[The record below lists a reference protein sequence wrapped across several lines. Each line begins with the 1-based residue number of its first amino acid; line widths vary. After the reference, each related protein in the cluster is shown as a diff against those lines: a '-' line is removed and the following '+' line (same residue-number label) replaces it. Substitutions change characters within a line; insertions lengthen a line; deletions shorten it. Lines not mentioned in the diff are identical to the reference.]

1 VACRETVVSCRFP
14 VHSWRLADDHCE
26 LSTGHWPPSTG
37 FTLIEMLVALAIMST
52 IVTMVYGS
60 YAATSRSLDIYNSRM
75 ACSERACLVLR
86 LMARQLRC
94 AYAPSPETGSTQSSP
109 QNSTPSTQPDA
120 FRADAH
126 EANGQ
131 ILSFI
136 TTGGL
141 DAGPDRS
148 TALSH
153 VLYRYDPS
161 NGTLS
166 IRCEP
171 YVYQVDALQDPGGW
185 RPILSGITGMDLQ
198 FYDGRQWLPKWDG
211 GENRELPRAVK
222 IAIAV
227 INERGRDHEFG
238 TTVPIACRSTPQNQT
253 SVPGTPKP

>member
-1 VACRETVVSCRFP
+1 
-14 VHSWRLADDHCE
+14 
-26 LSTGHWPPSTG
+26 
-37 FTLIEMLVALAIMST
+37 MLVALAIMST

-94 AYAPSPETGSTQSSP
+94 AYAPPSEVGTTPPPSQS
-109 QNSTPSTQPDA
+109 NAPSTQPTA
-120 FRADAH
+120 FRAD
-126 EANGQ
+126 GQ
-131 ILSFI
+131 ILRFV

-141 DAGPDRS
+141 STGPDRS

-171 YVYQVDALQDPGGW
+171 YVYQVDALQEPGGW
-185 RPILSGITGMDLQ
+185 RPVLSGITGVDLQ

-211 GENRELPRAVK
+211 DESRKLPRAVK

-227 INERGRDHEFG
+227 VDERGRDHEFG
-238 TTVPIACRSTPQNQT
+238 TTVAIVCRSAPQDQT
-253 SVPGTPKP
+253 SVTGTGKP

>member
-1 VACRETVVSCRFP
+1 MACRETVVSSQFS
-14 VHSWRLADDHCE
+14 VLSGQLAAQYQ
-26 LSTGHWPPSTG
+26 LSTANCQLPTG
-37 FTLIEMLVALAIMST
+37 FTLIEILVALAIMST

-60 YAATSRSLDIYNSRM
+60 YAATSRTLDLYNSRM

-94 AYAPSPETGSTQSSP
+94 AYAPSPE
-109 QNSTPSTQPDA
+109 NSMPPTQPDV
-120 FRADAH
+120 FRADPH

-161 NGTLS
+161 SGTLS
-166 IRCEP
+166 IRSEP

-185 RPILSGITGMDLQ
+185 RPILSGVTAVDLQ
-198 FYDGRQWLPKWDG
+198 CYDDRQWRPQWDGSEHRRLPK
-211 GENRELPRAVK
+211 AVK

-227 INERGRDHEFG
+227 VDERGRDHEFG
-238 TTVPIACRSTPQNQT
+238 TTVPIACQSAPQNQT
-253 SVPGTPKP
+253 SVTGTGKP